1 MSTKL
6 DAVELSEER
15 FPTHISVA
23 EALLYNPGVEMAPRR
38 IAVECYAAAIRE
50 EALPIAEERDEL
62 LEVVK
67 LFLKEYK
74 DVELHTPIAYYKV
87 VDAAEKVIAKYPKG

>member
-6 DAVELSEER
+6 NAEEMAAKR
-15 FPTHISVA
+15 FPREVIG
-23 EALLYNPGVEMAPRR
+23 NKQ
-38 IAVECYAAAIRE
+38 AVYAAAIRKV
-50 EALPIAEERDEL
+50 AQPIAEERDEL